1 MLENTNIRQSVLY
14 PFIVEALAATRHS
27 MAPQTQLKIVASV
40 PPLVG
45 TAVSSMS
52 SPAPVQLQAAPVSSP
67 DIRP

>member
-1 MLENTNIRQSVLY
+1 MLENTSLY

-52 SPAPVQLQAAPVSSP
+52 RRRQSHHLTSVHDAQVAQ
-67 DIRP
+67 RG